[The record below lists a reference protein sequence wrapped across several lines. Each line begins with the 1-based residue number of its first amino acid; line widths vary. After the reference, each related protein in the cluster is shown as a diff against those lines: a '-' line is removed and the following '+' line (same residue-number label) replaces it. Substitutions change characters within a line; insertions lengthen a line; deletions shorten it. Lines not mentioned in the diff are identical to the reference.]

1 MKAQQG
7 MTLIELM
14 VVVAIVAILAS
25 IAVPTYRD
33 YVTRSRLAEPTS
45 TIAAQRVRME
55 QFYQDMRT
63 YTGACQAGTVAPKP
77 VDTNMWRYTCNIG
90 ADGQSYSVQAD
101 GIAGMAGWQFL
112 VDQNNNRTT
121 PLSPTGWGAP
131 KNCWIRAKGGQC

>member
-33 YVTRSRLAEPTS
+33 YVTRGRLAEPTS
-45 TIAAQRVRME
+45 MIAAQRVRME

-63 YTGACQAGTVAPKP
+63 YSGACQAGTVAPKP
-77 VDTNMWRYTCNIG
+77 ADTNLWRYTCNIAG
-90 ADGQSYSVQAD
+90 DGQSYVVQAD
-101 GIAGMAGWQFL
+101 GLAGMAGWQFT
-112 VDQNNNRTT
+112 VDQNNTRAT
-121 PLSPTGWGAP
+121 PAAPSGWGAP
-131 KNCWIRAKGGQC
+131 KTCWIRAKGGQC